1 MPGLAKAHAALLAAA
16 LQYPEAWEDHPWGE
30 TAIKVRKKV
39 FFFLG
44 ISDESLSMSCKLPET
59 GMEALGLPFTS
70 PTRYGMG
77 KYGWV
82 TSRFGV
88 DDDVPVDLL
97 VEWMDE
103 SYRAIA
109 PKTLIEGLPALEG

>member
-1 MPGLAKAHAALLAAA
+1 MPDLKTSHAALLAAA
-16 LQYPEAWEDHPWGE
+16 LDFPEAWEDHPWGD

-44 ISDESLSMSCKLPET
+44 LTEESLSMSCKLPVT
-59 GMEALGLPFTS
+59 GLEALGLPFTS
-70 PTRYGMG
+70 PTHYGMG

-82 TSRFGV
+82 TSRFAAT
-88 DDDVPVDLL
+88 DDVPVDLL
-97 VEWMDE
+97 IEWMDE

-109 PKTLIEGLPALEG
+109 PKTLVKKLPALD